1 MSAATPLGNLGLS
14 ICYDVRF
21 PSLYQRLSD
30 AGATLIAVPAAFTRP
45 TGAAHWQVLLQA
57 RAIEN
62 AAFVIAAAQTGRHE
76 DGRETYGHSLAI
88 GPWGEVLC
96 DMGEQ
101 PGLAL
106 VDIDAEKVSEV
117 RGRIPVTMH
126 RRDIP
131 PVRVVP

>member
-1 MSAATPLGNLGLS
+1 
-14 ICYDVRF
+14 
-21 PSLYQRLSD
+21 
-30 AGATLIAVPAAFTRP
+30 
-45 TGAAHWQVLLQA
+45 
-57 RAIEN
+57 
-62 AAFVIAAAQTGRHE
+62 
-76 DGRETYGHSLAI
+76 
-88 GPWGEVLC
+88 
-96 DMGEQ
+96 MGEQ

>member
-1 MSAATPLGNLGLS
+1 M
-14 ICYDVRF
+14 
-21 PSLYQRLSD
+21 
-30 AGATLIAVPAAFTRP
+30 AGAAA
-45 TGAAHWQVLLQA
+45 A